1 MDMDVAAVFL
11 AGSILTVMGFLVILA
26 GVIIAN
32 NMIHRAIMNLQD
44 FLPRKKSSNKQ
55 QPLKR
60 KSHEKPV
67 KECYAISKSRK
78 ESVAGY
84 CPQQ

>member
-32 NMIHRAIMNLQD
+32 NMIHRYWKSFGWKIFPASHYEPAR
-44 FLPRKKSSNKQ
+44 FLTEDEVKQQAAAAEEKKS
-55 QPLKR
+55 
-60 KSHEKPV
+60 
-67 KECYAISKSRK
+67 
-78 ESVAGY
+78 
-84 CPQQ
+84 